1 LAALLVAVSS
11 PALAQSQSPGASP
24 TDLAAEESKRAEAKT
39 RYEQGVDAYKK
50 NRFKDAIDLFL
61 AADHLAPSAPLS
73 FNIARAY
80 EKIGDDSG
88 SLRWYRDYLRREPGA
103 KNAEDVKK
111 IVGELQQSL
120 AKKGVQQLTVLSSP
134 PGATVAIDGRP
145 VGVTPFTG
153 EFPPGTHQVDFSLR
167 GYADAQQQ
175 VDVSATESRD
185 LMVRMERPADTA
197 ATPASAAVPA
207 ATPAQQ
213 PAPIPTTP
221 TYSDTQAS
229 GPKFGIWPW
238 VTMGTGAAVLG
249 GSLAFELSRRS
260 AESDAKNEPTQIGR
274 QSKIDTMQK
283 RQTTARVLAGVGGAL
298 VLVGGT
304 LLVLDLSSAHG
315 TQKVTV
321 GLSLEPS
328 GYGLWAGGQL

>member
-1 LAALLVAVSS
+1 MAVSS
-11 PALAQSQSPGASP
+11 PARAQSPSPSAAP
-24 TDLAAEESKRAEAKT
+24 TDLAGEESKRTEAKT

-88 SLRWYRDYLRREPGA
+88 SLRWYRDYLRRDPNA
-103 KNAEDVKK
+103 KNAADVKK
-111 IVGELQQSL
+111 IIGDLEQAL

-153 EFPPGTHQVDFSLR
+153 EFPPGTHQVDFALR

-175 VDVSATESRD
+175 VDLSASESRD
-185 LMVRMERPADTA
+185 VMIHLERSAEPAA
-197 ATPASAAVPA
+197 APTSAAPA
-207 ATPAQQ
+207 ATPTPP
-213 PAPIPTTP
+213 PASIPTTP
-221 TYSDTQAS
+221 TYSDTPAP

-238 VTMGTGAAVLG
+238 VTMGAGAAVLG

-260 AESDAKNEPTQIGR
+260 AESDAKKEPTQIGY
-274 QSKIDTMQK
+274 QSKLDAMQT
-283 RQTTARVLAGVGGAL
+283 RQTTARILAGVGGGL
-298 VLVGGT
+298 VLIGGT
-304 LLVLDLSSAHG
+304 LLAIDLGSAHAA
-315 TQKVTV
+315 QKVTV

-328 GYGLWAGGQL
+328 GYGLWAGGRL

>member
-1 LAALLVAVSS
+1 MAMSS
-11 PALAQSQSPGASP
+11 PARAQSQSPSAAP
-24 TDLAAEESKRAEAKT
+24 TDLAGEESKRTEAKT

-88 SLRWYRDYLRREPGA
+88 SLRWYRDYLRRDPNA
-103 KNAEDVKK
+103 KNAADVKK
-111 IVGELQQSL
+111 IVGDLEQVL
-120 AKKGVQQLTVLSSP
+120 AKKGVQQLTVLTSP

-153 EFPPGTHQVDFSLR
+153 EFPPGGHQVDFSLR

-175 VDVSATESRD
+175 VDLSASESRD
-185 LMVRMERPADTA
+185 VMVHLERSADPAA
-197 ATPASAAVPA
+197 APTSAAAPSV
-207 ATPAQQ
+207 TPTPP

-221 TYSDTQAS
+221 TYSDIPAS

-238 VTMGTGAAVLG
+238 VTMGAGGAVLG
-249 GSLAFELSRRS
+249 GSLVAELSRRS
-260 AESDAKNEPTQIGR
+260 AESDAKKEPTQIGY
-274 QSKIDTMQK
+274 QTKLDSMQK
-283 RQTTARVLAGVGGAL
+283 RQTTARILAGVGGAL
-298 VLVGGT
+298 VVVGGT
-304 LLVLDLSSAHG
+304 LLVLDLGSAHG

-321 GLSLEPS
+321 GLSLEPT